1 MTSKLKTFFIDSK
14 HNFINLRVKIILY
27 RAFVF
32 IILLFINLFLFS
44 IIYSRVFLV
53 LHQGEMLYEGE
64 LNMYIAYTPYTN
76 TYYMER
82 VVDSDQGHVYVTA

>member
-14 HNFINLRVKIILY
+14 HNFINLRVKIILS
-27 RAFVF
+27 RIFVF

-44 IIYSRVFLV
+44 RIYSRVFLV

-64 LNMYIAYTPYTN
+64 L
-76 TYYMER
+76 
-82 VVDSDQGHVYVTA
+82 